1 MSLDTV
7 TPKGMLIDSYN
18 CLSQVLIAP
27 AGSEAIQCN
36 FHGDAGGQ
44 PDRATGRSRLQVL
57 FSLWRGGGPDAGAS
71 QDRMGDARVAG

>member
-27 AGSEAIQCN
+27 AGPEEIQCN
-36 FHGDAGGQ
+36 FHGDVEGSQIGQ
-44 PDRATGRSRLQVL
+44 LEGRAYKSSSRY
-57 FSLWRGGGPDAGAS
+57 AGAADPT
-71 QDRMGDARVAG
+71 QERAKIEWVMRA